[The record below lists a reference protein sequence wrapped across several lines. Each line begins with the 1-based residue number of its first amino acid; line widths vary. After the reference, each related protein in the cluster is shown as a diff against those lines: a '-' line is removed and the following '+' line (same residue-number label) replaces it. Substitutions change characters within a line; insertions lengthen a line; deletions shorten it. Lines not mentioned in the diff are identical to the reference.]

1 MFTIDEVQNILEEIS
16 AEVPEEFY
24 RELNGGI
31 SLVPEAKPHPEAKT
45 GDMLVLGEY
54 CRDQMGRYIVIYYGS
69 ICSSFPEISR
79 EALHERLKKL
89 IFHEFTHH
97 IESLAG
103 ENALEIKDRIQIEKY
118 KKKR

>member
-31 SLVPEAKPHPEAKT
+31 SLVPEAKHHPEARA
-45 GDMLVLGEY
+45 GELFVLGEY

-69 ICSSFPEISR
+69 ICASFPEISH
-79 EALHERLKKL
+79 EALRIRLKEL
-89 IFHEFTHH
+89 VFHEFTHH

-103 ENALEIKDRIQIEKY
+103 EKALEIKDRIQIEKY